1 MADRAVVVV
10 GGGLAGAGAALELRR
25 LGFDGRIALIGAE
38 PHLPYIRPPLS
49 KEFLRGEQTFEDALV
64 APSEEYQRA
73 DVELLLGRRAVEL
86 DATRRRVRIDSGE
99 ELAYAR
105 LLVATGGRK
114 RRLPFAGA
122 ELGGVYDLRTVDDS
136 QRIKA
141 VAQPGRRVVVIGL
154 GFIGCEVAASLRM
167 LGLEVTAMD
176 PGPVPLARV
185 LGRQIGEAIA
195 TLHRARGV
203 RLLMEEGVERLE
215 GDGVVQQVVTRS
227 GRRLDC
233 DFVVAGIGIEP
244 EVDLLKAAGA
254 ATSDGVDVDDHSATS
269 LPDVFAAGDI
279 ANHQHPIF
287 GRIRVE
293 HWNNADRQGKAAAA
307 ALLGVGAPYDYVH
320 SFWSDQFDQKLEYV
334 GFAKSWERIDVD
346 GSIEDLDF
354 IARYYR
360 GDRLLAAAA
369 IGRGGDPEGEGESE
383 LKAIARQIRSAAPA
397 ADRSVRAC
405 R

>member
-1 MADRAVVVV
+1 MADRAVVIV

-49 KEFLRGEQTFEDALV
+49 KEFLRGEQTFKDALV

-73 DVELLLGRRAVEL
+73 DIELLLGRRAVEL
-86 DATRRRVRIDSGE
+86 DATRRRVRIDNGE

-122 ELGGVYDLRTVDDS
+122 ELDGVYDLRTVDDS

-167 LGLEVTAMD
+167 LGLEVTALD

-195 TLHRARGV
+195 TLHQARGV

-215 GDGVVQQVVTRS
+215 GDGVVQRVVTKS

-254 ATSDGVDVDDHSATS
+254 TTSDGADVDDYCATS

-307 ALLGVGAPYDYVH
+307 ALLGVGTPYDYVH

-334 GFAKSWERIDVD
+334 GFAKSWERIEVD

-397 ADRSVRAC
+397 AESSVRAC